1 MRQHSP
7 AKSNREPFTKRIVR
21 KAPYC
26 STFIFNSM
34 KQKVPIATWLSL
46 QSYAAKSFRVM
57 KITAVLVALASF
69 QVLAKGTTDAQ
80 NVTLNLKQTELKKVF
95 RAIEKQT
102 TLRFLYNYELPA
114 LKNKVDVS
122 SQNEPVEAVLD
133 EVLAGSELNYK
144 RLNSGLI
151 VITEKAGAADVLS
164 QIVTGKVLSEKNE
177 PLVGVTIRVK
187 GTNVGTT
194 TDASGSFRLE
204 APDFAVLVF
213 SFTGFET
220 REVSLDGKNTLTVV
234 MQEVNTNLGEIVV
247 VGYGTQKKKDLTGSV
262 ATLSSKDMENRSN
275 TQFGYAMEGKAA
287 GVQVIRSSGQPQAG
301 FSIRVRGTSSI
312 TSGSDP
318 LYIVDGVPTYNTNE
332 INPADIESITVLKD
346 ASSAAVFGSSG
357 ANGVVI
363 ITTKR
368 GKNQKLKLNFNT
380 SATFSKP
387 WKRMDML
394 NGDQFRELMTEM
406 GESTDWN
413 KYNANT
419 NWQDEIFRTG
429 ISHNYHLAAT
439 GGTAKTSYYASG
451 SFIDQNGIVLNN
463 SLKRGT
469 VKLNLD
475 HQLVKF
481 LKVGTALAY
490 DKWTD
495 RDVPENQRNGV
506 IARLYTTLPNI
517 GIRNPDKPEEYARS
531 PFINDLENPVS
542 TVYQPD
548 HKFSNSRVH
557 GNVYAEAEVAT
568 GLKVKS
574 LLGFE
579 KSNGLFTSFQ
589 DSVQTRY
596 GQSLKGLAA
605 ENTYDYKY
613 WISENTANF
622 NTQVDKH
629 NVALMG
635 GFIASRQVND
645 NLYKSSHDF
654 TGAPDNSVE
663 SGNVKATPYSDYARL
678 SHAAIIGRLN
688 YSYDD
693 KYYLTSNF
701 RADGSGQFSPEHK
714 WGYFPSFS
722 AGWKLSEEDF
732 FKVAGINELKLRAGW
747 GIVGNDRSRPYAW
760 YGLVDTLQKY
770 LIGGQAQPAFIATTL
785 ENKDLRWEKTSQVDV
800 GIDLTVLNGRLTITT
815 DYYTKKTTDLLLE
828 VTQPTSTGF
837 SSALQNAG
845 SIENKGFEFQIGSKN
860 FVRDNFRWATDFN
873 ISFNKGKVLDIVGT
887 TLHTGEVNPAGTSLN
902 TAIVQAGSPLGS
914 FYGKYSQ
921 GVDPATGKIKFLRTA
936 DDSADSVGIIGN
948 ANPKFIFGFSNSFTI
963 KHFTLD
969 FFFQGVQG
977 NDILNATRILTESM
991 VLPMNQSA
999 TVLDRWK
1006 NPGDVT
1012 DIPGVSPSNWDN
1024 SAVSTRYVENGS
1036 YIRLKA
1042 LTLGYNIPAEKL
1054 KKLKMSRFMVYCTVE
1069 NLLTFTKYTGF
1080 DPEVSA
1086 FSTNSQSATNQN
1098 TAPGVDFGTYPH
1110 ARDIILGLNLS
1121 F

>member
-1 MRQHSP
+1 
-7 AKSNREPFTKRIVR
+7 
-21 KAPYC
+21 
-26 STFIFNSM
+26 
-34 KQKVPIATWLSL
+34 
-46 QSYAAKSFRVM
+46 M
-57 KITAVLVALASF
+57 KITAALLLLTSL
-69 QVLAKGTTDAQ
+69 QVMAKGVDAQ
-80 NVTLNLKQTELKKVF
+80 NVTLHLKQTELKKVF

-102 TLRFLYNYELPA
+102 SLRFLYNYELPA
-114 LKNKVDVS
+114 LKNKVDVITED
-122 SQNEPVEAVLD
+122 EPVESVLNQ
-133 EVLAGSELNYK
+133 VLAGSELLYK
-144 RLNSGLI
+144 KLNSGLI
-151 VITEKAGAADVLS
+151 VITEKTAPADVLA
-164 QIVTGKVLSEKNE
+164 QVVTGRVVSEKNE
-177 PLVGVTIRVK
+177 PLAGVTVRVK

-194 TDASGSFRLE
+194 TDGNGNFKID
-204 APDFAVLVF
+204 APDYAVLVF

-220 REVSLDGKNTLTVV
+220 REVSVDGKSNLTVTL
-234 MQEVNTNLGEIVV
+234 EEISTNLGEVVV

-262 ATLSSKDMENRSN
+262 ATLSSKDLENRGN

-318 LYIVDGVPTYNTNE
+318 LYVVDGVPTYNTNE

-380 SATFSKP
+380 SATFSKA
-387 WKRMDML
+387 WKRMDVL
-394 NGDQFRELMTEM
+394 NGDQFRDLMTEM

-419 NWQDEIFRTG
+419 NWQDEIFRTA
-429 ISHNYHLAAT
+429 ITQNYHLAAT

-451 SFIDQNGIVLNN
+451 SFINQNGIVLNN
-463 SLKRGT
+463 KLSRGT
-469 VKLNLD
+469 FKLNLD

-481 LKVGTALAY
+481 LKVGTAVAY
-490 DKWTD
+490 DKWSD
-495 RDVPENQRNGV
+495 IDVPENQRNGV
-506 IARLYTTLPNI
+506 ISRLYTTLPNI
-517 GIRNPDKPEEYARS
+517 GIRDADKPEEYARS

-548 HKFSNSRVH
+548 HKFSTSRVH
-557 GNVYAEAEVAT
+557 GNVYAESEVAT
-568 GLKVKS
+568 GLKLKS

-605 ENTYDYKY
+605 ENTYDYNY

-622 NTQVDKH
+622 VTNFNQH

-635 GFIASRQVND
+635 GFIASRQTND

-663 SGNVKATPYSDYARL
+663 SGNVKATPYSDFAQQ
-678 SHAAIIGRLN
+678 SHVAAIGRLN
-688 YSYDD
+688 YSYNDR
-693 KYYLTSNF
+693 YFLTSNF

-722 AGWKLSEEDF
+722 GGWKISQEDF
-732 FKVAGINELKLRAGW
+732 FKNVTGIDELKLRAGW

-770 LIGGQAQPAFIATTL
+770 LIGGQNQPAFIATTL
-785 ENKDLRWEKTSQVDV
+785 ENKDLRWEKTSQVDI
-800 GIDLTVLNGRLTITT
+800 GLDLTLLHGRLTFTT

-837 SSALQNAG
+837 ASALQNAG
-845 SIENKGFEFQIGSKN
+845 SIENKGFEFQVSSKN
-860 FVRDNFRWATDFN
+860 FVRENFRWATDFN

-921 GVDPATGKIKFLRTA
+921 GVDPATGKIVYLKTA
-936 DDSADSVGIIGN
+936 DGGADSVGIIGN

-963 KHFTLD
+963 KNFTLD

-999 TVLDRWK
+999 TVLNRWK

-1054 KKLKMSRFMVYCTVE
+1054 KRLKMSRFMVYCTVE
-1069 NLLTFTKYTGF
+1069 NLLTFTNYSGF

-1086 FSTNSQSATNQN
+1086 FSSTGQGATNQN

-1110 ARDIILGLNLS
+1110 SRDFILGLNLS